1 MSPRPPSGTFLCSL
15 DDIPQPGAKGFTF
28 RAGTQL
34 FEMFIVRVGETVAAY
49 ENTCPHAKA
58 PLNWNEDIF
67 LTPDKTQILCANH
80 SARFQAKDGICV
92 AGPCIGKALTVVK
105 IHVEAGSVVIGE

>member
-28 RAGTQL
+28 RVGTQL

-49 ENTCPHAKA
+49 ENACPHAKA
-58 PLNWNEDIF
+58 PLNWNEDVF

-80 SARFQAKDGICV
+80 SALFRPEDGLCT
-92 AGPCIGKALTVVK
+92 AGPCLGQMLHQLPIYLEDTK
-105 IHVEAGSVVIGE
+105 IYIT